1 MDDPLR
7 NNPLD
12 TVVEKAL
19 MTLKVASSDLVLQLV
34 ATDILYKEILMRWT
48 INLRSMLCVSLG
60 ECTLH

>member
-34 ATDILYKEILMRWT
+34 ATDILYKEILMR
-48 INLRSMLCVSLG
+48 
-60 ECTLH
+60 